1 MSEGGPGHSASPSGE
16 FSGKPGTPP
25 GPPRGPG
32 IAGLFLTFLTIGA
45 TTFGGG
51 VVAYLRE
58 VLVSRR
64 RWLDDD
70 GFLAALEISETLP
83 GLNSV
88 NMAIL
93 VGDRLRGV
101 AGALAAF
108 VGMTLPG
115 TVAVFALG
123 FLYASHGATPAVAGV
138 LDGVGAAAAGLL
150 AAVAI
155 QLGRRQLTRF
165 PDALIVAIACL
176 AVGGLRLSL
185 VLVLLTLGPF
195 AVWWYRPRA

>member
-1 MSEGGPGHSASPSGE
+1 M
-16 FSGKPGTPP
+16 
-25 GPPRGPG
+25 
-32 IAGLFLTFLTIGA
+32 AGLFLTFLTIGA

-58 VLVSRR
+58 FLVSRR

-101 AGALAAF
+101 WGALAAL

-115 TVAVFALG
+115 TVVVFALG

-138 LDGVGAAAAGLL
+138 LAGVGAAATGLL

-165 PDALIVAIACL
+165 PDVLIIAIACV
-176 AVGGLRLSL
+176 AAGGLRVPL
-185 VLVLLTLGPF
+185 VLVLLTLGSL
-195 AVWWYRPRA
+195 AVWWYRPQA

>member
-1 MSEGGPGHSASPSGE
+1 MSDPIDPPVALAPSVGQ
-16 FSGKPGTPP
+16 
-25 GPPRGPG
+25 
-32 IAGLFLTFLTIGA
+32 LFFTFLVIGA

-58 VLVSRR
+58 ILVSQR

-70 GFLAALEISETLP
+70 DFLTGLEIAETMP

-101 AGALAAF
+101 AGALAATA
-108 VGMTLPG
+108 GMTLPG
-115 TVAVFALG
+115 TAVVFALG
-123 FLYASHGATPAVAGV
+123 LLYGAHGETPRVAGV
-138 LDGVGAAAAGLL
+138 LAGVGAAAAGLL

-155 QLGRRQLTRF
+155 QLGRRQLALF
-165 PDALIVAIACL
+165 PDVAIVAAACI
-176 AVGGLRLSL
+176 AVGVMRWSL
-185 VLVLLTLGPF
+185 VLVLLTLGPI
-195 AVWWYRPRA
+195 AVWLYRPRGMTKPGPAAADPAQTAP